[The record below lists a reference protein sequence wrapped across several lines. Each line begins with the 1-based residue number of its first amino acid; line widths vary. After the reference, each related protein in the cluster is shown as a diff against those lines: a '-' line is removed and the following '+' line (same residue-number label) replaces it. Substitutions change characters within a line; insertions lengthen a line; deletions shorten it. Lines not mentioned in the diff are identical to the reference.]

1 MQNRKKIIVA
11 IVLGIILAGVIASCV
26 FSIRYQKRGQQGSVD
41 MSMETTSETIAQR
54 ESSYTMA
61 DFTLGK
67 MEERESI
74 QGEPSTSPAREGVL
88 TDPDGYIL
96 PSSAK
101 VAITDTDL
109 SKLSAQEVI
118 YAKNEIYARHGY
130 IFDSD
135 ELNRYFRGKN
145 WYVPN
150 ENFHK
155 EDIAGIEKNN
165 VDFIADYEV
174 RNSIHY
180 TVQ

>member
-1 MQNRKKIIVA
+1 
-11 IVLGIILAGVIASCV
+11 
-26 FSIRYQKRGQQGSVD
+26 
-41 MSMETTSETIAQR
+41 
-54 ESSYTMA
+54 MA

-101 VAITDTDL
+101 VAITDADL
-109 SKLSAQEVI
+109 SKLSGQEVV